1 MSSSYGVEAVS
12 GSSVVMY
19 SFNGEILIYDVVNKK
34 TKTSKQIKNV
44 FDNSEVQEQG
54 KISNPPYLNKVIY
67 YSPKN
72 EIVSALMNGLL
83 ISLSATNLKKKK
95 IKTAHNG
102 SINDVKMSL
111 FDINEHNEV
120 ISYGKDKCLKFINAL
135 SFDIDCYI
143 DMEYNVIDYD
153 TTKNNS
159 LFFIDDTTKKLFNMK
174 VIY

>member
-1 MSSSYGVEAVS
+1 
-12 GSSVVMY
+12 MY
-19 SFNGEILIYDVVNKK
+19 SFNGEILIYDVLNKK

-54 KISNPPYLNKVIY
+54 KISNPYLNKVIY

-111 FDINEHNEV
+111 FDINDHNEV